1 MNETGA
7 FSEQKVRQQEVLTSL
22 KDLNL
27 LRVLSRSWST
37 HSFLLCSSS
46 FLFSRFC
53 RQQGET
59 VRCIGGGALQPL
71 CGLSH
76 CHHNVPGEPGDA
88 GWRLWSS
95 AWLAAASARWRQC
108 TDPKNETCI
117 FVNNTGKIT
126 RPSNGFT
133 ALQNSQ
139 DCGSCS
145 LTEDNLWETL
155 TGEFFLLCSEL

>member
-59 VRCIGGGALQPL
+59 VRCIVVELCSCSVGCLTATITYQVNLVMLAEDYGALL
-71 CGLSH
+71 GLQLLLLVGV
-76 CHHNVPGEPGDA
+76 NA
-88 GWRLWSS
+88 LILKMKRASS
-95 AWLAAASARWRQC
+95 
-108 TDPKNETCI
+108 
-117 FVNNTGKIT
+117 
-126 RPSNGFT
+126 
-133 ALQNSQ
+133 
-139 DCGSCS
+139 
-145 LTEDNLWETL
+145 
-155 TGEFFLLCSEL
+155 